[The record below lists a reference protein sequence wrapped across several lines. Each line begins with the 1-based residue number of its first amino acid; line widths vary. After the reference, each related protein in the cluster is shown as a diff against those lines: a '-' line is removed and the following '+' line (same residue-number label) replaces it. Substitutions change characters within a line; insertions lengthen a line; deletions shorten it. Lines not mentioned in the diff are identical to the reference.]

1 MTAGLKIASFLTMA
15 FPGRECVLPEEELKR
30 RGTEEDLGEGRGNVL
45 GQNLKNGGGRRR
57 VGGRRAEAEEGMGEV
72 TGGEE
77 FPSYTPPSRTC
88 SGRDPG
94 ELHCNLSTNIINS
107 ITDNNI
113 NVLARSSGHLCHHL
127 HSSLPCISLHSFFP
141 TFLPQFSFVALLFTM
156 CFILQILTL
165 PLPSGPTR

>member
-1 MTAGLKIASFLTMA
+1 MA

-30 RGTEEDLGEGRGNVL
+30 RGTWGKGGRGNVL

-94 ELHCNLSTNIINS
+94 ELHCNLITNIINI
-107 ITDNNI
+107 ITNIIKI
-113 NVLARSSGHLCHHL
+113 NVLARSSGCLCHHL
-127 HSSLPCISLHSFFP
+127 HSSLPCISLHSFFQP
-141 TFLPQFSFVALLFTM
+141 FHPNFHSVYDVLYCGFFK
-156 CFILQILTL
+156 C
-165 PLPSGPTR
+165 

>member
-1 MTAGLKIASFLTMA
+1 M
-15 FPGRECVLPEEELKR
+15 
-30 RGTEEDLGEGRGNVL
+30 L